1 MFRATE
7 VPVPMRTAMLWV
19 GEDKSVVL
27 RTFLVYIILM
37 ICYIFSG
44 DNDRGFSRMSAVSML
59 LLFRCA
65 GTSGHVIHVV
75 CACCVTIF
83 GRVGF
88 SCVFCNRIAG
98 ITASVNALARQ
109 GKNYRFANF
118 SCINVHDADRG
129 FFGYSTTSM
138 FFFLFRCFFFF

>member
-98 ITASVNALARQ
+98 ITAQCQCSSSAR
-109 GKNYRFANF
+109 KTIAVLRTFLFF
-118 SCINVHDADRG
+118 SLRG
-129 FFGYSTTSM
+129 FGEHFGY
-138 FFFLFRCFFFF
+138 